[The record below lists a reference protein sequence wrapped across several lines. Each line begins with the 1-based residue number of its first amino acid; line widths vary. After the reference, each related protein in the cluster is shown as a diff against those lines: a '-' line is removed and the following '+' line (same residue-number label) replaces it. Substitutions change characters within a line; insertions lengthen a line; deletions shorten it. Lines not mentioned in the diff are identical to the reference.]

1 MYAELSMH
9 NHFIELRGKFV
20 LGRSAEI
27 STVME
32 FVQDETLS
40 DGCNTEDLPPL
51 IVLAS
56 SGSGKSAL
64 MAHCTLEIK
73 KVGKHDGIN
82 RMHVLSKLCFLS
94 FCKSFIILFWCKYI
108 ASYFNPISH
117 A

>member
-1 MYAELSMH
+1 MH
-9 NHFIELRGKFV
+9 DHFIELQGQLV

-32 FVQDETLS
+32 FVQDGHLS
-40 DGCNTEDLPPL
+40 DGCNTEDLRPL

-73 KVGKHDGIN
+73 KVSKHDGMN
-82 RMHVLSKLCFLS
+82 
-94 FCKSFIILFWCKYI
+94 
-108 ASYFNPISH
+108 N
-117 A
+117 